1 MQESLNA
8 LGKELWS
15 DLARKFMTDSACTL
29 ESILQVTLVEFR
41 KNPWTNS
48 TTFFGRILHE
58 FLNIVRVQVTGFP
71 SLKSKRSFSVAVSF
85 KLKHFI

>member
-1 MQESLNA
+1 MQEPLNA

-58 FLNIVRVQVTGFP
+58 FLNLFCIYEQIKMNFWTDSAGIYERI
-71 SLKSKRSFSVAVSF
+71 L
-85 KLKHFI
+85 